1 MTIDLIIIH
10 DGVNMK
16 VKSDAAKFN
25 QTKPAT
31 IALSK
36 VESEEVELIEGIG
49 EKWTT
54 TDLQQMALI
63 ERGKDNRSYRVIN
76 PFLAESF
83 EPNAAF
89 KIVWFYCL
97 KIHYLIKPKTY
108 QLRYLF
114 RIDNF
119 QITLNLLN
127 YESISIHQRT
137 IFEKELRTI
146 SKHFEIVRKL

>member
-10 DGVNMK
+10 DGVNMN

-76 PFLAESF
+76 PFSVESF

-127 YESISIHQRT
+127 YDSISIDQRT
-137 IFEKELRTI
+137 IFEKDLKTI
-146 SKHFEIVRKL
+146 SKHFKIIGKL